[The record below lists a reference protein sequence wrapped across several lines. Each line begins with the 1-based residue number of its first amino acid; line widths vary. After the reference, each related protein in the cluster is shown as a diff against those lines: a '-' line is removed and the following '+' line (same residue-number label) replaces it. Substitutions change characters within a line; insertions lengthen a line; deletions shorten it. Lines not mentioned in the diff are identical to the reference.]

1 LARETQKSPA
11 VAPTDAPATS
21 SPATPEDAVLARV
34 VTAWPNL
41 PPAIRRGILAMVEA
55 AVTGK

>member
-1 LARETQKSPA
+1 LARETQKCPA
-11 VAPTDAPATS
+11 KAPTDTPVTSPPAGLD
-21 SPATPEDAVLARV
+21 DADLARV